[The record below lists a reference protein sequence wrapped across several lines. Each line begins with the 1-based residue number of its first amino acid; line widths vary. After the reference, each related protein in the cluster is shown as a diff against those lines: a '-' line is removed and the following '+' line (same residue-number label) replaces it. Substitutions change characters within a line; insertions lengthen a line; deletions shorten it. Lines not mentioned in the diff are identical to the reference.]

1 MRRLLAV
8 VLVGVLTVT
17 TSIIGL
23 GAPAAE
29 ACTIECVALG
39 LAAFAVF
46 NQLVGALVVPRVAYG
61 PAYYPAYYYPPVYY
75 GAPQRVYPSS
85 YYATY
90 APPPSGPGVVNPG
103 PSVVYHAHGRYE
115 LRGDGVGTPY
125 TWVWVSNASSS
136 SGVSA
141 AYVPPSR
148 PGVVNPGPSVVYHAH
163 GRYELRGDGMGTP
176 YTWVWIANAPSSPTV
191 TALPSTV
198 VVRGY

>member
-1 MRRLLAV
+1 MRRLLAL

-17 TSIIGL
+17 MSIMGL
-23 GAPAAE
+23 GVPAAE

-46 NQLVGALVVPRVAYG
+46 NQLVGALIVPRVAYA
-61 PAYYPAYYYPPVYY
+61 PAYYPGYYYPPVYY
-75 GAPQRVYPSS
+75 GTPQRVYPSS

-90 APPPSGPGVVNPG
+90 APPPNGPGVVNPG

-125 TWVWVSNASSS
+125 TWVW
-136 SGVSA
+136 
-141 AYVPPSR
+141 
-148 PGVVNPGPSVVYHAH
+148 
-163 GRYELRGDGMGTP
+163 
-176 YTWVWIANAPSSPTV
+176 IANAPSSPTV

>member
-1 MRRLLAV
+1 MRRLLAL

-17 TSIIGL
+17 MSIMGL
-23 GAPAAE
+23 GVPAAE

-61 PAYYPAYYYPPVYY
+61 PAYYPGYYYPGYYYPPVYY
-75 GAPQRVYPSS
+75 GTPQRVYPSS

-115 LRGDGVGTPY
+115 LRGDG
-125 TWVWVSNASSS
+125 
-136 SGVSA
+136 
-141 AYVPPSR
+141 
-148 PGVVNPGPSVVYHAH
+148 
-163 GRYELRGDGMGTP
+163 MGTP
-176 YTWVWIANAPSSPTV
+176 YTWMWIANAPSSPTV
-191 TALPSTV
+191 TALPSTA